1 MIGVAFIKG
10 ISMFGNKNYRK
21 EEILECLKN
30 AGIEIVGMYGNDN
43 IIFYKPEGMQYAS
56 IGSKIE
62 KALRKCFGEEFCV
75 TTRSIRTLKNM
86 LNFLD

>member
-43 IIFYKPEGMQYAS
+43 IIFYKPEGMQ
-56 IGSKIE
+56 
-62 KALRKCFGEEFCV
+62 
-75 TTRSIRTLKNM
+75 
-86 LNFLD
+86 